1 MKPNTGPGLALDT
14 AAAGAGDCLLSGEH
28 CLAST
33 VRRALSGDDNLG
45 LTVTMMLL
53 HFITGLS
60 VWPTLS
66 APVLA
71 SINLQSDA
79 GYLDS

>member
-33 VRRALSGDDNLG
+33 VRIYCQAPLSGDDNPG

-53 HFITGLS
+53 HFITDLS

-66 APVLA
+66 APVHA
-71 SINLQSDA
+71 ST
-79 GYLDS
+79 Y